1 MQIPRPV
8 ISEIAIIFSDIYRH
22 SDLNSIFF
30 SADAPGDP
38 PDRNKQDKT
47 IEWLLRC
54 NEEGCDSLKI
64 LGKVLEEYM
73 ERVVEIDSSSFA
85 SDNSYAHTFLAK
97 RQKLHDVLG
106 RYGLKYIQGGIVY
119 QIGVSS
125 ASQSLEQLL
134 KSKNIPAIEIEFKR
148 ALEEIEKD
156 PPASL
161 TAACSIVE
169 SFCKVYLEERKLD
182 APKDVTIKPL
192 WAVVAKDLGFDPSR
206 LEDDDLKRILGG
218 LSSIV
223 DGVGALRT
231 HAGSAHGRGKKGYKI
246 QSRHARL
253 AVHAAHTLVLFA
265 LETWEQKNR
274 HSEAKKRNNYV

>member
-1 MQIPRPV
+1 MTIQIPRPV
-8 ISEIAIIFSDIYRH
+8 ISEIASIFNDIYRH

-47 IEWLLRC
+47 TEWLLRC
-54 NEEGCDSLKI
+54 NSEDCDSLKI

-73 ERVVEIDSSSFA
+73 ERVMEVDLNPFAPEDSYVNNFI
-85 SDNSYAHTFLAK
+85 AK
-97 RQKLHDVLG
+97 RQKLHDLLG
-106 RYGLKYIQGGIVY
+106 RYGLKYLQGGIVC

-125 ASQSLEQLL
+125 ASQSLEQML

-148 ALEEIEKD
+148 ALDEIEKD

-169 SFCKVYLEERKLD
+169 SFCKVYIEEKNLN
-182 APKDVTIKPL
+182 APKDATIKPL
-192 WAVVAKDLGFDPSR
+192 WAVVAKDLGFDPSC
-206 LEDDDLKRILGG
+206 LEDDDLKKILGG

-231 HAGSAHGRGKKGYKI
+231 HAGSAHGRGQKRYRI
-246 QSRHARL
+246 QPRHARL

-265 LETWEQKNR
+265 LESWEN
-274 HSEAKKRNNYV
+274 KK

>member
-8 ISEIAIIFSDIYRH
+8 ISEIAIVFSEVYRH

-30 SADAPGDP
+30 RADAPGDP

-47 IEWLLRC
+47 TEWLLRC
-54 NEEGCDSLKI
+54 NGDGLDPLKI

-73 ERVVEIDSSSFA
+73 ERVVEIDPTPFA
-85 SDNSYAHTFLAK
+85 PEDSYAHIFLAK
-97 RQKLHDVLG
+97 RQKLHELLS
-106 RYGLKYIQGGIVY
+106 RYGLKYLQGGIVY
-119 QIGVSS
+119 QIGISS
-125 ASQSLEQLL
+125 PSQSLEQIL

-148 ALEEIEKD
+148 ALDEIEKD
-156 PPASL
+156 PPTSL

-169 SFCKVYLEERKLD
+169 SFCKVYIEERKLD
-182 APKDVTIKPL
+182 APKEATIKPL
-192 WAVVAKDLGFDPSR
+192 WSIIAKDLGFDPSR
-206 LEDDDLKRILGG
+206 LEDDDLKKILGG
-218 LSSIV
+218 LSSII

-246 QSRHARL
+246 QPRHARL

-265 LETWEQKNR
+265 LETWEYKT
-274 HSEAKKRNNYV
+274 EKKLDTP

>member
-8 ISEIAIIFSDIYRH
+8 ISEIASIFNDLYRH

-47 IEWLLRC
+47 TEWLLRC
-54 NEEGCDSLKI
+54 NGDGLDSLKI

-73 ERVVEIDSSSFA
+73 ERVVEIDPNPFA
-85 SDNSYAHTFLAK
+85 PADSYTNDFLAK
-97 RQKLHDVLG
+97 RQKLHELLG
-106 RYGLKYIQGGIVY
+106 RYGLKYIQGGTVC

-125 ASQSLEQLL
+125 ASQSLEQML

-148 ALEEIEKD
+148 ALGEIEKD

-169 SFCKVYLEERKLD
+169 SFCKVYIEERKLD
-182 APKDVTIKPL
+182 APKDATIKPL
-192 WAVVAKDLGFDPSR
+192 WAVVAKGLDFDPSR
-206 LEDDDLKRILGG
+206 LEDDDLKKILGG

-231 HAGSAHGRGKKGYKI
+231 HAGSAHGRGKKGYRI
-246 QSRHARL
+246 QPRHARL

-274 HSEAKKRNNYV
+274 HSRLKKR

>member
-8 ISEIAIIFSDIYRH
+8 ISEIASIFSNIYRH
-22 SDLNSIFF
+22 TDLNSIFM
-30 SADAPGDP
+30 SADAPGDA
-38 PDRNKQDKT
+38 PDCNKQDKT
-47 IEWLLRC
+47 TEWLLRC
-54 NEEGCDSLKI
+54 NGKGLNSLKI

-73 ERVVEIDSSSFA
+73 ERVVEVDPAPFFSADFD
-85 SDNSYAHTFLAK
+85 DNANANEFLAK
-97 RQKLHDVLG
+97 RQKLHELLG
-106 RYGLKYIQGGIVY
+106 RYGLKYIQGGTVC

-125 ASQSLEQLL
+125 ASQSLEQML

-148 ALEEIEKD
+148 ALDEIEKD

-169 SFCKVYLEERKLD
+169 SFCKVYIEERTLD
-182 APKDVTIKPL
+182 APKDATIKPL

-206 LEDDDLKRILGG
+206 LEDDDLKKILGG

-231 HAGSAHGRGKKGYKI
+231 HAGSAHGRGKKGYRI
-246 QSRHARL
+246 QPRHARL
-253 AVHAAHTLVLFA
+253 AVHAAHTLILFA
-265 LETWEQKNR
+265 LETWEQK
-274 HSEAKKRNNYV
+274 K